1 MIRFGARLLALA
13 CLLFGVAALAAE
25 KEFEPLHPVNTFS
38 IVAFDSATGQFG
50 AAVQSHWF
58 KVADVIW
65 VEPGVGAVATQSLVE
80 FSYGP
85 LGLDLMRMGKSA
97 TQALS
102 GLIVTDP
109 QHGVRQVAMI
119 DKNGVVATHTGDK
132 CIAMA
137 GHHVGVHY
145 SVQANLMRDSTV
157 WAAMAKAYENTK
169 GDLAERMMAALEA
182 AQAEGGDIRGKQSAA
197 MVVVSG
203 EPTGQSWRDNLVD
216 IRVDD
221 STEPL
226 KELRRLLN
234 ITRAYDHMNKGDEY
248 ITVGDF
254 DNANKEYGEASRMAP
269 GNPEIMFWHA
279 VTLVTAKQVDK
290 SLPIF
295 KEVFAQDA
303 NWRVLVPRL
312 VKSEL
317 LPNDPKIIE
326 RIVAQ

>member
-13 CLLFGVAALAAE
+13 CVAFGIDALAAD

-38 IVAFDSATGQFG
+38 IVAYDSATGQFG

-203 EPTGQSWRDNLVD
+203 KPTGQSWRDNLVD

-221 STEPL
+221 SPEPL

-254 DNANKEYGEASRMAP
+254 DNANMEYAEASRMAP

-279 VTLVTAKQVDK
+279 VTLVTSKQVDK

-303 NWRVLVPRL
+303 NWRILVPRL